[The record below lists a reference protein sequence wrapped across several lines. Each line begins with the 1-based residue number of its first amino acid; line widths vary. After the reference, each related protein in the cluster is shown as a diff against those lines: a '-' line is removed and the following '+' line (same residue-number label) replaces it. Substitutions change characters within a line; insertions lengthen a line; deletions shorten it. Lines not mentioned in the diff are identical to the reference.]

1 MKRVTIVIV
10 AVVAVAL
17 IAIPGWYYYSTT
29 KPVAVNGTIIIRG
42 YTLVP
47 TYPYN
52 MTWTNSYDQRVYVAG
67 VWDIHGN
74 VGSYNVTV
82 PPGNYTVQVW
92 YRGQVSPESYFITR
106 NITVPS
112 GDTYSRIF
120 DKP

>member
-1 MKRVTIVIV
+1 MKRVTIAIV
-10 AVVAVAL
+10 AVIAVAL

-29 KPVAVNGTIIIRG
+29 KPVAVTGTIIIRG

-67 VWDIHGN
+67 IWDIHGN

-82 PPGNYTVQVW
+82 PSGNYTVQVW
-92 YRGQVSPESYFITR
+92 YRGQTSPESYFIR
-106 NITVPS
+106 HITVPS

-120 DKP
+120 ENP